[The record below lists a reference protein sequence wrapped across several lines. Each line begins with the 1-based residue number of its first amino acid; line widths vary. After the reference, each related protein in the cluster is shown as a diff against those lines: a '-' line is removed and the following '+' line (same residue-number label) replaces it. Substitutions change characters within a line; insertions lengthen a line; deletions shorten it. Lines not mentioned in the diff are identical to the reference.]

1 MERGEGFGS
10 DGYAQKKKQG
20 AQFLDSD
27 AAAMDRL
34 RTFWEPTDQVNC
46 LITDTKCE
54 GEQVPLVFAP
64 WHALPILRH
73 SRRRRMAFV
82 E

>member
-1 MERGEGFGS
+1 MERGEGFGG
-10 DGYAQKKKQG
+10 DGWAQKKEQG

-27 AAAMDRL
+27 ADAMDRL
-34 RTFWEPTDQVNC
+34 RTFWEPTDRVNC

-54 GEQVPLVFAP
+54 GEQVRLVFAP
-64 WHALPILRH
+64 WLTLPILRH